1 MDKNTLRLTNIASI
15 VVIIAFGLVPI
26 FKFLNNQQKNSVV
39 VKTDLNEKYILR
51 DTSLTSFNFTKDD
64 LLKSFEEDKL
74 PLEKELIS
82 LKKQLTKELARL
94 KNAPDRP
101 AWMQEK
107 IKECK
112 NYKTKKE
119 RDYCNNVLTPN
130 LSNLKSELSEK
141 IEIKELELKLI
152 NFKIDEITKEEE
164 SIFLKGIRFRPIFQD
179 LNGSFIDKSYEKVAC
194 VNPKLDKSI
203 LKLIDEKKGQFSEG
217 YNKKFDAFPLSD
229 GYVIPKY
236 DGSAIDYL
244 KIKACK
250 KYAKFKN

>member
-1 MDKNTLRLTNIASI
+1 MDKNTIRLTNIASI

-51 DTSLTSFNFTKDD
+51 DTSLISVDFTKDD
-64 LLKSFEEDKL
+64 LIKLFKEDKL
-74 PLEKELIS
+74 QIEKV
-82 LKKQLTKELARL
+82 LKNEKDRLTKI
-94 KNAPDRP
+94 KNNPRP

-107 IKECK
+107 VKECK
-112 NYKTKKE
+112 NFKTKKE
-119 RDYCNNVLTPN
+119 RDYCFNVLTPN
-130 LSNLKSELSEK
+130 SSNLKQQKDKVELE
-141 IEIKELELKLI
+141 ELKLELV
-152 NFKIDEITKEEE
+152 NLNIDEITKVEE
-164 SIFLKGIRFRPIFQD
+164 SIFLKNLNFRPIYKD
-179 LNGSFIDKSYEKVAC
+179 LNGSRIAQGYEKVAC
-194 VNPKLDKSI
+194 ANPKLNNFI
-203 LKLIDEKKGQFSEG
+203 LKLIDVKKGQFSESK
-217 YNKKFDAFPLSD
+217 NKKLDKFPLSD